1 MCHSDAGQGSGSS
14 MCLSVPG
21 RAGQPLLTP
30 VTPSTE
36 PRQTQFSHPGVPS
49 LWHWDQWNVLV
60 SPQVHSPQEPSPKL
74 TLIFVASFAGSSG
87 GDDFSCGK
95 SRVGGDQRGKRN
107 GQLSPPDPFP
117 FPGWLPQAR
126 RKREKGEEKRDCS
139 APSYPGTQGR

>member
-1 MCHSDAGQGSGSS
+1 

-60 SPQVHSPQEPSPKL
+60 SPQVQLPTRTIPQ
-74 TLIFVASFAGSSG
+74 THT
-87 GDDFSCGK
+87 DFC
-95 SRVGGDQRGKRN
+95 RLFRGLLWW
-107 GQLSPPDPFP
+107 G
-117 FPGWLPQAR
+117 
-126 RKREKGEEKRDCS
+126 
-139 APSYPGTQGR
+139 